1 MTNHR
6 MKTQCKP
13 ASTLN
18 KGEKSHGG
26 DNDWIASTGNAG
38 LSKSKLDNLL
48 TRIISESPITVFA
61 FDSNRVFD
69 LCVGR
74 GGEFTGLTPKDV
86 IGQPVD
92 IMSREV
98 SDANALLP
106 GLFSEETGVITFNFR
121 GTQFDVWHTPL
132 CGDDGNM
139 KGVAGVAIDVTQ
151 RWQAQEKLHEEQ
163 LLLKQMLHFHERDTQ
178 LIAYEVHDGF
188 VQDVTAAQML
198 LSSSLKSNALPPGAM
213 REQIREASELVQK
226 SIDEARRLIGGLRP
240 AILEERGA
248 VSAISYLIDNLP
260 PNNIIFKFHADVK
273 FNRLDALLEATI
285 YRIVQQSIN
294 NILRHS
300 RTDRAEIRLTQCG
313 DQIHLEVQDWGIGF
327 NPSDISED
335 RFGLQGIRERA
346 RLMRGRA
353 TIDSATGK
361 GTRIIVDLPV
371 A

>member
-1 MTNHR
+1 MN
-6 MKTQCKP
+6 TQCKP
-13 ASTLN
+13 ASTFN
-18 KGEKSHGG
+18 KGEQSRGV
-26 DNDWIASTGNAG
+26 NDWIASTSNFGFSN
-38 LSKSKLDNLL
+38 SKFDSLI
-48 TRIISESPITVFA
+48 TWIISESPITVFA

-74 GGEFTGLTPKDV
+74 AAEFTGLTPKDV
-86 IGQPVD
+86 IGKSVD
-92 IMSREV
+92 TMSHEV
-98 SDANALLP
+98 TDANALLTN
-106 GLFSEETGVITFNFR
+106 LFSAKTGVITFNFR
-121 GTQFDVWHTPL
+121 GTQLDVWHTPW
-132 CGDDGNM
+132 CDDDGNI

-163 LLLKQMLHFHERDTQ
+163 SLLKQMLQFHERDTQ

-188 VQDVTAAQML
+188 VQEVTAAQML
-198 LSSSLKSNALPPGAM
+198 LSSSLKSNALPPGAA

-248 VSAISYLIDNLP
+248 ISAISYLIDNLP
-260 PNNIIFKFHADVK
+260 PNSIIFKFHADVK

-300 RTDRAEIRLTQCG
+300 RTDRAEIRVTQCG

-327 NPSDISED
+327 NPSNISED

-353 TIDSATGK
+353 TIDSEPGK
-361 GTRIIVDLPV
+361 GTRIIVDLP
-371 A
+371 AA